1 MTSTKLIGRDTMI
14 ARLVFFHNAR
24 IDRAFPNHSAEWIA
38 EKKAQFSSKE
48 YEKKN
53 TRKICKEYD
62 DTFAAN
68 NSVANRAD
76 FDTPTPNYNIKYSA
90 ALMG

>member
-24 IDRAFPNHSAEWIA
+24 IDRAFPNHSTEWIA
-38 EKKAQFSSKE
+38 EKKSQFSIKE
-48 YEKKN
+48 YEKMN

-62 DTFAAN
+62 ETFGLHN
-68 NSVANRAD
+68 LVANYAD
-76 FDTPTPNYNIKYSA
+76 F
-90 ALMG
+90 

>member
-1 MTSTKLIGRDTMI
+1 MTSTKLIGRETMI

-38 EKKAQFSSKE
+38 EKKSQFSSKE
-48 YEKKN
+48 YEKMN

-62 DTFAAN
+62 STFGLD
-68 NSVANRAD
+68 NSVVNSAD
-76 FDTPTPNYNIKYSA
+76 FDTPTPNYDIKYSA

>member
-14 ARLVFFHNAR
+14 SRLVFFHNAR

-38 EKKAQFSSKE
+38 EKKDQFSIKE
-48 YEKKN
+48 YEKMN

-62 DTFAAN
+62 ETFGAG
-68 NSVANRAD
+68 NSVVNSAD
-76 FDTPTPNYNIKYSA
+76 FATPTQNNNIKYSA

>member
-24 IDRAFPNHSAEWIA
+24 IDRAFPNHSTEWKA
-38 EKKAQFSSKE
+38 EKKSMFSSNAYNE
-48 YEKKN
+48 MT

-62 DTFAAN
+62 ETFGTDNSRAN
-68 NSVANRAD
+68 PAD
-76 FDTPTPNYNIKYSA
+76 FETPTPNYNIKYSS